1 MKKKINIAARYILGI
16 FLLLLILV
24 ISCMTN
30 ENEIISEKISYVAG
44 IMFILSA
51 VIMIVLYAVHL
62 VWMIKEKRIN
72 RADLKSDMLWGIVFL
87 IALCAYDIYKNCFSV
102 RSLVAKIIYL
112 VVFLVVTNVAGY
124 IYIRGKKTEYRI
136 FRLDHARN
144 HKVRFLA

>member
-24 ISCMTN
+24 ISCMAN

-44 IMFILSA
+44 IMFILST

-102 RSLVAKIIYL
+102 RSLVA
-112 VVFLVVTNVAGY
+112 NQ
-124 IYIRGKKTEYRI
+124 
-136 FRLDHARN
+136 
-144 HKVRFLA
+144 

>member
-24 ISCMTN
+24 ISCMSN

-87 IALCAYDIYKNCFSV
+87 IALCTYDIYKNCFSV
-102 RSLVAKIIYL
+102 RSLVAKIIYV

-124 IYIRGKKTEYRI
+124 IYSWKE
-136 FRLDHARN
+136 N
-144 HKVRFLA
+144 

>member
-16 FLLLLILV
+16 FLLFLILV
-24 ISCMTN
+24 ISCMAN

-87 IALCAYDIYKNCFSV
+87 IALCVYDIYKNCFSV
-102 RSLVAKIIYL
+102 RSLVAKTIYV

-124 IYIRGKKTEYRI
+124 IYSWKE
-136 FRLDHARN
+136 N
-144 HKVRFLA
+144 

>member
-16 FLLLLILV
+16 FLLFLILV
-24 ISCMTN
+24 ISCMAN

-102 RSLVAKIIYL
+102 RSLVAKTIY
-112 VVFLVVTNVAGY
+112 VVAFLVVTNVAGY
-124 IYIRGKKTEYRI
+124 IYSWKE
-136 FRLDHARN
+136 N
-144 HKVRFLA
+144 

>member
-24 ISCMTN
+24 ISCMAN

-87 IALCAYDIYKNCFSV
+87 IVLCAYDIYKNCFSV
-102 RSLVAKIIYL
+102 RSLVAKIIYV

-124 IYIRGKKTEYRI
+124 IYSWKE
-136 FRLDHARN
+136 N
-144 HKVRFLA
+144 

>member
-24 ISCMTN
+24 ISCMAN

-72 RADLKSDMLWGIVFL
+72 RADLKSDMLWVIVFL
-87 IALCAYDIYKNCFSV
+87 ISLCAYDIYKNCFSV
-102 RSLVAKIIYL
+102 RSLVAKIIY
-112 VVFLVVTNVAGY
+112 VVGFLVVTNVAGY
-124 IYIRGKKTEYRI
+124 IYSWKE
-136 FRLDHARN
+136 N
-144 HKVRFLA
+144 

>member
-24 ISCMTN
+24 ISCMAN
-30 ENEIISEKISYVAG
+30 ENEIISEKISYVSG

-102 RSLVAKIIYL
+102 RLLVAKIIYV

-124 IYIRGKKTEYRI
+124 IYSWKE
-136 FRLDHARN
+136 N
-144 HKVRFLA
+144 